1 MKNLGQMMKQA
12 QAMQAKMQE
21 LQAALERTEV
31 TGVAG
36 EAALVS
42 VTVTGKGEMR
52 RIKIDPKLIDPNE
65 TSMLEDLIVAA
76 ANDARAKADQQ
87 MQAEMAKLTG
97 GLQLPPGFKLPLLIL
112 SLTALP
118 QCVAGM

>member
-36 EAALVS
+36 GGMVS
-42 VTVTGKGEMR
+42 ITVTGKGEMR

-76 ANDARAKADQQ
+76 VNDARGKAEQQ

-97 GLQLPPGFKLPLLIL
+97 GLQLPPGFKLPF
-112 SLTALP
+112 
-118 QCVAGM
+118 

>member
-21 LQAALERTEV
+21 MQAALERTEV
-31 TGVAG
+31 TGAAG
-36 EAALVS
+36 GGMVS
-42 VTVTGKGEMR
+42 VTVSGKGEMR

-65 TSMLEDLIVAA
+65 AAMLEDLIVAA
-76 ANDARAKADQQ
+76 VNDARAKVDQQ

-97 GLQLPPGFKLPLLIL
+97 GLQLPPGFKLPF
-112 SLTALP
+112 
-118 QCVAGM
+118 

>member
-1 MKNLGQMMKQA
+1 MRKEA
-12 QAMQAKMQE
+12 QARQAKMQAT
-21 LQAALERTEV
+21 QAELERTEV

-36 EAALVS
+36 CGLVE

-52 RIKIDPKLIDPNE
+52 RIKIDPKLVDANE
-65 TSMLEDLIVAA
+65 VTMLEDLIVAA

-97 GLQLPPGFKLPLLIL
+97 GLTLPPGFKLPF
-112 SLTALP
+112 
-118 QCVAGM
+118 